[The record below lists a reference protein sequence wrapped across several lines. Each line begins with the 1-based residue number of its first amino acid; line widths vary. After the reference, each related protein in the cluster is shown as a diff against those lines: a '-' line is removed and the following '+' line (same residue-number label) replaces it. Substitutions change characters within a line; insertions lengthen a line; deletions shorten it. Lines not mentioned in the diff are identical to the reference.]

1 MKQEIK
7 NYILTNKIINEFI
20 SKIQPEFRGDFIS
33 HIWLI
38 LLEKDNDKIE
48 ELYNSGELGKYIIGV
63 MQIQLKKT
71 NSTFNQIWKPTN
83 HIEPTDL
90 YIEDKEYVE
99 VDNRKK
105 LLKINRVINN
115 VRPTDG
121 VIFRLYYGIDNDG
134 NLIEPKTYK
143 EIEALTGYRYHTIRK
158 SVLRTKAKITN

>member
-7 NYILTNKIINEFI
+7 DYILNNKIINEFI
-20 SKIQPEFRGDFIS
+20 SKVAFEFRGDFIS

-38 LLEKDNDKIE
+38 LLEKDNRKIE
-48 ELYNSGELGKYIIGV
+48 SLYDNGELGKYIIGV

-71 NSTFNQIWKPTN
+71 NSTFNQLWKPSN
-83 HIEPTDL
+83 HIEPTDI

-105 LLKINRVINN
+105 LKRIHQTINN
-115 VRPTDG
+115 VKPTDG

-134 NLIEPKTYK
+134 NLVEPKTYK
-143 EIEALTGYRYHTIRK
+143 EIEQITGYKYHTIRK
-158 SVLRTKAKITN
+158 SVLRTKAKI